1 MAQAK
6 TRATAASVADYLA
19 SRATADQ
26 LTDCKTL
33 MGLMRRVTGKS
44 PKMWGPSI
52 VGYGS
57 YRYPLAGGREG
68 ESCLPGIAVRGRE
81 IVVYLVSESAVQ
93 RGLLA
98 RLGPHRI
105 GRACLYIK
113 RLADLD
119 LAVLEQL
126 VRESVAEI
134 RRRALA
140 TS

>member
-6 TRATAASVADYLA
+6 TRATAASVTDYLA
-19 SRATADQ
+19 SRATAEQ
-26 LTDCKTL
+26 LTDCRTL
-33 MGLMRRVTGKS
+33 MALMRRVTGKS

-68 ESCLPGIAVRGRE
+68 ESCLTGFAVRGRE
-81 IVVYLVSESAVQ
+81 IVVYLVSEGAGQ

-119 LAVLEQL
+119 LAVLEHL
-126 VRESVAEI
+126 VRESVAET

>member
-26 LTDCKTL
+26 LTDCRTL
-33 MGLMRRVTGKS
+33 MALMRRVTGKS

-68 ESCLPGIAVRGRE
+68 ESCLTGFAVRGRE
-81 IVVYLVSESAVQ
+81 IVVYLVSESAGQ